1 MARESDQHS
10 GDLIEPEGVNAA
22 SDRVGTPHPEGDVVS
37 GGRPEAAPDPE
48 PEAVDGADD
57 LVAAPADAE
66 REPSQPHGPSGQDSG
81 LMD

>member
-10 GDLIEPEGVNAA
+10 GDLIEPEGVNSG
-22 SDRVGTPHPEGDVVS
+22 SDRVGTPTEKGDVVS

-48 PEAVDGADD
+48 QEAADGTGD
-57 LVAAPADAE
+57 LVAAPDDDE
-66 REPSQPHGPSGQDSG
+66 REPSQPQGPSGQDAG

>member
-10 GDLIEPEGVNAA
+10 GDLIEPEGVNSG
-22 SDRVGTPHPEGDVVS
+22 SDWVGTPTEKGDVVS

-48 PEAVDGADD
+48 QEAADGTGD
-57 LVAAPADAE
+57 LVAAPEDDE
-66 REPSQPHGPSGQDSG
+66 REPSQPQGPSGQDAG

>member
-10 GDLIEPEGVNAA
+10 GDLIEPEGVNSG
-22 SDRVGTPHPEGDVVS
+22 SDRVGTPTEKGDVVS

-48 PEAVDGADD
+48 QEAADGTDD
-57 LVAAPADAE
+57 LVAAPEDDE
-66 REPSQPHGPSGQDSG
+66 REPSQPQGPSGQDAG